1 MLDNRHPSP
10 IANSL
15 TSLREPTALACGR
28 DLSNQRRAVRRGAAS
43 AGEVAPSPVPAPA
56 PQDASS
62 DRSGWQSQGFLYIRP
77 DLEHRNRPAQ
87 SRAPPPHSGARCGRR
102 AETAHRCCTPVFC
115 GLRRPRVRVAARRTG
130 PRRSSPGTSHTLGIK
145 RSARRVSR
153 SGRQLRIGWIAPA
166 GRWRIETRSS
176 NAVIFLAVSGKC
188 CGRCV
193 PSGRARW

>member
-87 SRAPPPHSGARCGRR
+87 SRAPPPRDGPYQHTGAALSYFAVSGPGRGSTLPHPSCDPSRSRVRPHSSSLVVAAGPSHGRGS
-102 AETAHRCCTPVFC
+102 ES
-115 GLRRPRVRVAARRTG
+115 RPRVRVAARQTG
-130 PRRSSPGTSHTLGIK
+130 PRRSPPGDF
-145 RSARRVSR
+145 
-153 SGRQLRIGWIAPA
+153 P
-166 GRWRIETRSS
+166 
-176 NAVIFLAVSGKC
+176 
-188 CGRCV
+188 
-193 PSGRARW
+193 